1 MSYCTV
7 ARGSALVALLL
18 AACASAPADTGL
30 PERSQNHQESYSEQS
45 SREPPRIDAAGTG
58 YEALAQRVRASATA
72 DCTGLERLDNR
83 LISEQQ
89 LLADK
94 PDEALNLKRHRVLAA
109 MRSHLRLYARQQ
121 ACAMARETVS

>member
-1 MSYCTV
+1 VSYCAA
-7 ARGSALVALLL
+7 ARGSALAALLL
-18 AACASAPADTGL
+18 AACTSTPTDTGL
-30 PERSQNHQESYSEQS
+30 PERSQSYQEPYSEQS
-45 SREPPRIDAAGTG
+45 SREPPRIDAACTG
-58 YEALAQRVRASATA
+58 YEALAQRVTTSATA
-72 DCTGLERLDNR
+72 DCAGLKQLDNR

-94 PDEALNLKRHRVLAA
+94 PDEALNLRRHRALAA